1 MPPIFENDALVTFY
15 RPCWAAHERGPP
27 EGQTITEVNLS
38 HLYPLLTPFNR
49 NSYFAQNGLFFAFS
63 SSASAMCRQYCAGSG
78 PSFPYRHFFAHGMT
92 RPLPFRKSPRLD
104 RVCNLQ
110 SIIAFSLNHFVPK

>member
-49 NSYFAQNGLFFAFS
+49 NSYFAQNGLFLPS
-63 SSASAMCRQYCAGSG
+63 PPPLLPCADSTVPARVP
-78 PSFPYRHFFAHGMT
+78 PSRTGIFLRTA
-92 RPLPFRKSPRLD
+92 
-104 RVCNLQ
+104 
-110 SIIAFSLNHFVPK
+110 

>member
-27 EGQTITEVNLS
+27 EGQTIIEVNLS

-49 NSYFAQNGLFFAFS
+49 NSYFAQNGFFCLLLLRFCHVQTVL
-63 SSASAMCRQYCAGSG
+63 CRLGSLL
-78 PSFPYRHFFAHGMT
+78 PYRHFFAHG
-92 RPLPFRKSPRLD
+92 
-104 RVCNLQ
+104 
-110 SIIAFSLNHFVPK
+110 